1 MDKKLDKKMVL
12 QSVEEGLFRG
22 GVHLFD
28 SIDSTND
35 WSLEEIGRGRALPF
49 VCLAEHQSR
58 GRGRRGRH
66 WLSPPGA
73 NIYLSLA
80 WHFRLSPDSL
90 GVLPLALG
98 VAVKRALLRIGI
110 NDAWVKW
117 PNDVLIEDRKIAG
130 ILVETRNLHTDACS
144 AVIGI
149 GVNYRMP
156 ENSLADSGM
165 RWTDV
170 VHAGGGMPADRSTLA
185 GILVNEAAAMCRQYQ
200 RKAQSLLI
208 DIEDELGV
216 LTGRDVCLHF
226 DNGEQLTGRVTGIN
240 DTGELR
246 VLVNGQER
254 IFSSADVSFGK
265 HAEVPVAGDLC

>member
-1 MDKKLDKKMVL
+1 MDQKLDKKIVL

-80 WHFRLSPDSL
+80 WRFRLSPDSL

-130 ILVETRNLHTDACS
+130 ILVETRNLHTDDCS

-170 VHAGGGMPADRSTLA
+170 VHAGGGMHTDRSALA
-185 GILVNEAAAMCRQYQ
+185 GILVNEAAAMCSQYQ
-200 RKAQSLLI
+200 RKAQSLLL
-208 DIEDELGV
+208 DIENELGV

-226 DNGEQLTGRVTGIN
+226 DNGDQLTGRVTGIN

-254 IFSSADVSFGK
+254 MFSSADVSLRK
-265 HAEVPVAGDLC
+265 HAKAPVPGDLC

>member
-1 MDKKLDKKMVL
+1 MVL

-28 SIDSTND
+28 SIDSTNE

-80 WHFRLSPDSL
+80 WRFNLSPNSL

-98 VAVKRALLRIGI
+98 VAIKKALLRIGI

-130 ILVETRNLHTDACS
+130 ILVETRNVHTDACS

-156 ENSLADSGM
+156 DSSLADSGI

-170 VHAGGGMPADRSTLA
+170 MHAGGSMLTDRSALA
-185 GILVNEAAAMCRQYQ
+185 GILVNEAVAMCRQYQ
-200 RKAQSLLI
+200 RKAQSLLTE
-208 DIEDELGV
+208 IEDELGV

-240 DTGELR
+240 DSGELR

-254 IFSSADVSFGK
+254 MFSSADVSLGK
-265 HAEVPVAGDLC
+265 PVEAPLAGGLC

>member
-1 MDKKLDKKMVL
+1 MDDKLDKEMIL
-12 QSVEEGLFRG
+12 QSIEQGLFGG

-49 VCLAEHQSR
+49 VCVAEHQSR

-80 WHFRLSPDSL
+80 WRFRLSPDSL

-130 ILVETRNLHTDACS
+130 ILVETRNLHTDTCS
-144 AVIGI
+144 VVIGI

-170 VHAGGGMPADRSTLA
+170 VHAGGGMLTDRSALA
-185 GILVNEAAAMCRQYQ
+185 GILVKEAAAMCRQYQ
-200 RKAQSLLI
+200 RKAQSLLL

-226 DNGEQLTGRVTGIN
+226 DDGDQLTGRVTGIS
-240 DTGELR
+240 DSGELC
-246 VLVNGQER
+246 VLVDGQER
-254 IFSSADVSFGK
+254 KFSSADVSLRK
-265 HAEVPVAGDLC
+265 HAEAPVAGDSC